1 MYKVFINEK
10 VVILTDSFDLELLR
24 NGMLYFQYDD
34 FEELHFVLDLLDGNA
49 DLEGIIIHFDDMDVL
64 WADFRAH
71 FREIRAAGGMVLNS
85 NGDLLMIHR
94 LKKWDLPK
102 GKCEKHEDA
111 DACALREVEEECG
124 ITDLKNV
131 GKLMNTYHV
140 YSQGGFRILKTTAW
154 YKMSS
159 DQLALVPQRE
169 EDIEEAIWIAPA
181 KIDWSSMPS
190 YPNIK
195 LLLDSHLKSTD
206 QS

>member
-10 VVILTDSFDLELLR
+10 VVILTDSFDLELLQ

-34 FEELHFVLDLLDGNA
+34 FEELHFVLELLHGNS
-49 DLEGIIIHFDDMDVL
+49 DLEGVIIHYDDLNIL

-71 FREIRAAGGMVLNS
+71 FREIQAAGGMVLNS
-85 NGDLLMIHR
+85 KGELLMIHR

-102 GKCEKHEDA
+102 GKCEELEDS

-131 GKLMNTYHV
+131 GKLMNTYHI
-140 YSQGGFRILKTTAW
+140 YSQGGFRILKSTAW
-154 YKMSS
+154 FKMHS
-159 DQLALVPQRE
+159 DQRALVPQQE
-169 EDIEEAIWIAPA
+169 EDIEEAIWIFPS
-181 KIDWSSMPS
+181 KIDWSTMPS

-195 LLLDSHLKSTD
+195 LLVDTHLRSTD